1 MSILLSDMTNSIDFE
16 SVLSLIDKTISPTY
30 LNPTQEIVLREVW
43 NGKTYSKMACDYN
56 YDPEYIKTVG
66 CNLWHT
72 LSSAFD
78 EQINKGN
85 FVPFMRRKI
94 SQLVEDKKNQS
105 ENYQTKALPANFPG
119 RKTGHWTTAPNTKY
133 FVGRESEIRLL
144 DSWTQDSDCRCIVVS
159 GMSGC
164 GKTTLVTKFARDI
177 KDNFDYVIWFS
188 LDHTPPLTTLLNNYL
203 KIIKQHSEEKN
214 YSEPL
219 ELSFLLSEFIDC
231 LKQQKVLLIL
241 DGLQSIL
248 EVNRTHFSYKKEF
261 DDYGQ
266 FLRSI
271 ISTNHQSL
279 LIASSRIKP
288 KFLEYYA
295 SSQVRFLDLQGFNKQ
310 TTKIFLSLESN
321 SSLEEQ
327 KLLSLSATLQNN
339 PQLLKIVENH
349 LDIFSEDNTEQVLQD
364 LSLLEAISNLL
375 EQELSYLSDLDKEII
390 YWLAISCSPISL
402 KELSN
407 YLELSKPK
415 LKLFHSVNCLTKR
428 SLIIQNDTQYSLMP
442 IMKSYLRRKFVKQAL
457 QSNNHH

>member
-1 MSILLSDMTNSIDFE
+1 MKNPVDFE

-43 NGKTYSKMACDYN
+43 NGKTYSKMAYDYN

-66 CNLWHT
+66 CNLWQT

-85 FVPFMRRKI
+85 FVPLMRRKI
-94 SQLVEDKKNQS
+94 SQLIEDKNNQL
-105 ENYQTKALPANFPG
+105 ENHLAKPSSPAFPR
-119 RKTGHWTTAPNTKY
+119 RKTCNWTTAPNTKH
-133 FVGRESEIRLL
+133 FVGRESEIRIL
-144 DSWTQDSDCRCIVVS
+144 DSWSQDSDCRCIVVS

-164 GKTTLVTKFARDI
+164 GKTMLVTKFARDI
-177 KDNFDYVIWFS
+177 KDNFDFVIWLS
-188 LDHTPPLTTLLNNYL
+188 LHHTPPLATLLTNYL
-203 KIIKQHSEEKN
+203 KIIKQYPEGQN

-219 ELSFLLSEFIDC
+219 EISFLLSAFIDC
-231 LKQQKVLLIL
+231 LKQKKVLLIL
-241 DGLQSIL
+241 DSLQSIL
-248 EVNRTHFSYKKEF
+248 ESKGTNFSYKKELE
-261 DDYGQ
+261 DYSQ

-288 KFLEYYA
+288 KSLEYYA
-295 SSQVRFLDLQGFNKQ
+295 SNQVKFLDLQGFNKQ
-310 TTKIFLSLESN
+310 TTKLFLSLETN
-321 SSLEEQ
+321 FCLEEQ
-327 KLLSLSATLQNN
+327 KLLSLSATLQNI

-349 LDIFSEDNTEQVLQD
+349 LDIISDDNTEQILQD

-407 YLELSKPK
+407 YLELSQPK
-415 LKLFHSVNCLTKR
+415 LKLFHGVNGLINR
-428 SLIIQNDTQYSLMP
+428 SLIIQTDTQYSLMP

-457 QSNNHH
+457 QSKNNH